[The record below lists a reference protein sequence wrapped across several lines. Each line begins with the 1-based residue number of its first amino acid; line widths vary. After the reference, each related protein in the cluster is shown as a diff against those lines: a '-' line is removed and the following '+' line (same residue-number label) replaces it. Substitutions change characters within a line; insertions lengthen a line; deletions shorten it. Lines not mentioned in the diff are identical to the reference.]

1 MITFSARFYQ
11 KGKSSETS
19 VGCVYSGHDIMYLQ
33 NDCHKGNYTLKFCRM
48 GLIYV
53 GRVGSTAVTVSLS
66 IERYLAI
73 SQRDS
78 DVSDKFLFWTPIIFS
93 VLYNIPKFFELE
105 KCEISQQSSIQYHL
119 NATQFNPT
127 YVPKNNNSCHEMSK
141 DNSIKILHPNLTHEI
156 ENITIK
162 DYADDETQIVS
173 RCDNDGMR
181 TTALRQNKIYIIFY
195 VVISKVILVEIIPW
209 IMVITLNFLTWR
221 KMKMFQKN
229 RKAMLNRKN
238 QGNKSKYPICRIQSI
253 I

>member
-1 MITFSARFYQ
+1 MLIY
-11 KGKSSETS
+11 
-19 VGCVYSGHDIMYLQ
+19 VMYLQ
-33 NDCHKGNYTLKFCRM
+33 NDCHKGNYTLKFCRT

-78 DVSDKFLFWTPIIFS
+78 DVSGKFLFWTPIIFS

-127 YVPKNNNSCHEMSK
+127 YVPKNNNSYHEMLK

-173 RCDNDGMR
+173 HCGDDGMR
-181 TTALRQNKIYIIFY
+181 TTALRQNKVYIIFY

-209 IMVITLNFLTWR
+209 ITVMTLNFLTWR
-221 KMKMFQKN
+221 KMKLFQKN
-229 RKAMLNRKN
+229 RKTMCNKRN
-238 QGNKSKYPICRIQSI
+238 QGNKSNYPIY
-253 I
+253 